1 MVLLLVL
8 HYRSLRTLTEQQQ
21 QNDLTK
27 KLAVSLLRFCG
38 QDVPPDQAF
47 YEGKVAA
54 ASFFTRQMM
63 PLLAGERA
71 IAENI
76 DASIMELDEAA
87 F

>member
-1 MVLLLVL
+1 M
-8 HYRSLRTLTEQQQ
+8 SAA
-21 QNDLTK
+21 DK
-27 KLAVSLLRFCG
+27 S
-38 QDVPPDQAF
+38 F

-54 ASFFTRQMM
+54 ASFFARNVL

-76 DASIMELDEAA
+76 DDSLMELDVNS